1 MKKRIQRVNKQRAN
15 IQTTINL
22 THKLMNI
29 QKQTGLPNDIYLIL
43 LYHSFDS
50 FDSYTLNLE

>member
-43 LYHSFDS
+43 LYYSFDS